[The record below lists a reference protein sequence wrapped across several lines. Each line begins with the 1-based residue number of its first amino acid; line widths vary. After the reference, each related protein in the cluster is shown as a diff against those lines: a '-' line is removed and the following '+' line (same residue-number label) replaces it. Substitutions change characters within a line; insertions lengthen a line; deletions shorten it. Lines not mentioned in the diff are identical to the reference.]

1 MGIGDSIRKAAD
13 NAMKDLGGTS
23 EPTDDAHVPEPGDPA
38 EEIKVHSSIS
48 EGSNAADAAEEGT
61 GGQAVEAGPGGAR
74 GQGRGADTGTAGNIV
89 PGRGGPGG
97 GPGGPGPAGATE
109 AGTAESRAAEAGT
122 AESGKGTAEPPRDVP
137 GPGGLPDPDPDV
149 LRADPSEG
157 DSDPSTG
164 TGRGGPEAG

>member
-23 EPTDDAHVPEPGDPA
+23 EPTDDGHVPEPGDPD

-48 EGSNAADAAEEGT
+48 EGSNAADAAEDGT
-61 GGQAVEAGPGGAR
+61 R
-74 GQGRGADTGTAGNIV
+74 GQGQGADADAGTGRNIV

-97 GPGGPGPAGATE
+97 GPGGSG
-109 AGTAESRAAEAGT
+109 GT
-122 AESGKGTAEPPRDVP
+122 AESGTAESGTAESAEDTPEPPRDVP

-157 DSDPSTG
+157 DTDPSTG
-164 TGRGGPEAG
+164 MGRG

>member
-61 GGQAVEAGPGGAR
+61 GGQAGEAGPGGAR
-74 GQGRGADTGTAGNIV
+74 GQGQGADTGTAGNIV

-97 GPGGPGPAGATE
+97 GPGGAGPAG
-109 AGTAESRAAEAGT
+109 AAEAGT
-122 AESGKGTAEPPRDVP
+122 AESGAAESGEEAPEPPRDVP

-164 TGRGGPEAG
+164 MGRG

>member
-23 EPTDDAHVPEPGDPA
+23 EPTDDAHVPEPGDPD

-48 EGSNAADAAEEGT
+48 EGSNAADAAEDRAG
-61 GGQAVEAGPGGAR
+61 GPGGEA
-74 GQGRGADTGTAGNIV
+74 GTGVNIV
-89 PGRGGPGG
+89 PGRGGPAG
-97 GPGGPGPAGATE
+97 GPGGSD
-109 AGTAESRAAEAGT
+109 AGTPAGT
-122 AESGKGTAEPPRDVP
+122 AESGTAEPGTAEPGAAESGDDTPEPPRDVP

-164 TGRGGPEAG
+164 MGRG